1 MLKRFSLVVTLVLS
15 IFIII
20 SGCNLTK
27 NVELNVEPPEPQFIS
42 MVFATALDENQMPV
56 STNFEFDEFEEFLIF
71 FDSNLPFGMDEFTVT
86 VYEIDE
92 NFESHQFDEALLEID
107 KTWNTGFIPI
117 SLPEG
122 HYEIEVYF
130 HDGLSV
136 SREVIIN
143 G

>member
-56 STNFEFDEFEEFLIF
+56 STNFEFDEFEEFF
-71 FDSNLPFGMDEFTVT
+71 
-86 VYEIDE
+86 
-92 NFESHQFDEALLEID
+92 NFL
-107 KTWNTGFIPI
+107 
-117 SLPEG
+117 
-122 HYEIEVYF
+122 
-130 HDGLSV
+130 
-136 SREVIIN
+136 
-143 G
+143 